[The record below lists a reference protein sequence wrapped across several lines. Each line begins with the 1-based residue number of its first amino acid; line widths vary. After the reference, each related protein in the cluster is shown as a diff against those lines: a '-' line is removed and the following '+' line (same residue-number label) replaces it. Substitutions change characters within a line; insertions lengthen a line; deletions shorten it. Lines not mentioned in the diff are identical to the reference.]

1 LALCLRWLSGSNPKR
16 LYLLTTKL
24 LQDVLETFWLRM
36 QDKTWLLLVPLPH
49 PQHDSGA
56 MFDIASDVGSAVDGW
71 PLPTLVCRAV
81 TLVTVRNTPALA

>member
-1 LALCLRWLSGSNPKR
+1 MCWKLSGYGS
-16 LYLLTTKL
+16 
-24 LQDVLETFWLRM
+24 
-36 QDKTWLLLVPLPH
+36 KTWLLLVPLPH